1 MKISKNMKKSSKD
14 TTKSAASLDY
24 PSGFKPDELPSSWY
38 NNQEIIIYKYLGI

>member
-1 MKISKNMKKSSKD
+1 MKESPKD

-38 NNQEIIIYKYLGI
+38 NNYNIMIYKYFGLRQ